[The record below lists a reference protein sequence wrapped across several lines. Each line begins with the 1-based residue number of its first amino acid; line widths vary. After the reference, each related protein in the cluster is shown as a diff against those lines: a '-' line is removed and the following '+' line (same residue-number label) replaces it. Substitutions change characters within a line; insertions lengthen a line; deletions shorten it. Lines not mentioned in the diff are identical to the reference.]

1 MAKQQ
6 ITFDD
11 IAEGTPIYLINSA
24 AISKGKGLAKI
35 LYKESKY
42 NPHKHPTMLTA
53 HFEMYSLG
61 SSAFVD
67 HEQAL
72 KVATRLQTKR
82 VAQIEKHIAKLSKQ
96 LEQVKEINFK
106 HVREIGYH
114 PS

>member
-1 MAKQQ
+1 VAKKQ
-6 ITFDD
+6 ITLNE
-11 IAEGTPIYLINSA
+11 IAEGTPIYLINSS

-35 LYKESKY
+35 LYNQSKY
-42 NPHKHPTMLTA
+42 NPHKHQTIFVA
-53 HFEMYSLG
+53 RFESYTLG

-72 KVATRLQTKR
+72 KVATRLQAKR
-82 VAQIEKHIAKLSKQ
+82 IAQIEKHIAKLSKQ